1 MFRLLYICF
10 PLIWNF
16 IRTDHDDLLLDD
28 NLGSEPLPGHLV
40 DELVAADPGPGPV
53 QAGAPVQLETPSDN
67 NQMRNEK
74 LISILRWSDMMRLD
88 LINVL

>member
-1 MFRLLYICF
+1 MYLYRCF
-10 PLIWNF
+10 NLIWNF
-16 IRTDHDDLLLDD
+16 IRTEHDDLLLDD
-28 NLGSEPLPGHLV
+28 NLGSEPLLCHLV
-40 DELVAADPGPGPV
+40 NELVAADPGPGPV

>member
-1 MFRLLYICF
+1 MHGVTKKYLHIYVKNTYVYTCF

-16 IRTDHDDLLLDD
+16 INRVAGVDDW
-28 NLGSEPLPGHLV
+28 SEPLPGHLV

-67 NQMRNEK
+67 NQMRNFYSK
-74 LISILRWSDMMRLD
+74 
-88 LINVL
+88 VV